1 MVSRAPTG
9 RLLNATSMPS
19 GMKIGGDEPGYE
31 AVEPGE
37 WSIVDADAR
46 QYVRSATRE
55 VASLVRT
62 TYGPLG
68 MEKQLR
74 TMDRKNNPETVHTS
88 DAGEILDGIQ
98 RAQGFTH
105 PAAAL
110 FVDAVESMQRGLRDG
125 ASTAILLTDALVE
138 HGLDLVEEGVHP
150 GTVVV
155 GYAIAAGRAG
165 EVLDE
170 LARPV
175 QPDDAALL
183 RDVAA
188 TAMAGELD
196 EPTRDR
202 YADLVVEAVGGLAT
216 VSEDWIDT
224 DDVKLLAGPGEPG
237 GLTRGLIV
245 RRYQEELGAGEE
257 AEREQNWSIRDKV
270 EWEFDWSLMEP
281 REDATIAL
289 LDREIDFERSATSF
303 GGDGAEE
310 NRKSGVDLRSL
321 EDLEAY
327 RAGRDDRIGA
337 TADRL
342 ADLGVDVLVSQPEV
356 DGEIVFALE
365 ERDIVVVDEVEYPLS
380 DVYRLARASGG
391 EVVANVD
398 ELTADHLGTVG
409 RVSERRVGDE
419 KWTEFDDCPGGVFT
433 LVVDSETAT
442 ERERRERI
450 VEDAVAVTGTAAVDR
465 QVLPGAGA
473 AAMAVATDLRSYA
486 ESVEGR
492 ERLAVEAFADA
503 LSDLVRVLAE
513 NAGADPLDAVAT
525 LRAAHAAVDGPA
537 ALGIVPDA
545 GEPVDAWE
553 AGVVE
558 PRRVFSQAVETARAT
573 TERLI
578 TIDAVLHPDVDLER
592 FVSEPHRE

>member
-1 MVSRAPTG
+1 M
-9 RLLNATSMPS
+9 N
-19 GMKIGGDEPGYE
+19 IGGDEPGYE

-37 WSIVDADAR
+37 WSIVDEDAR

-74 TMDRKNNPETVHTS
+74 TQDRKNDPETVHTS
-88 DAGEILDGIQ
+88 DAGEIMDGIQ

-110 FVDAVESMQRGLRDG
+110 FVDAVDSMQRGLRDG
-125 ASTAILLTDALVE
+125 ATTAILLTDALVE
-138 HGLDLVEEGVHP
+138 HGLELVGEGLHP

-155 GYAIAAGRAG
+155 GYAIAAARTG
-165 EVLDE
+165 EVLDD

-175 QPDDAALL
+175 EPDDAALL
-183 RDVAA
+183 GDVTR

-196 EPTRDR
+196 ESTGDR
-202 YADLVVEAVGGLAT
+202 YADLVVEAVGGVAAA
-216 VSEDWIDT
+216 SEDWIDT
-224 DDVKLLAGPGEPG
+224 DDVKVLAAPGEPG

-245 RRYQEELGAGEE
+245 RRYQEALGAGEE

-270 EWEFDWSLMEP
+270 DWAFDWSLMEP
-281 REDATIAL
+281 REDVTVAL
-289 LDREIDFERSATSF
+289 LDREIDFERTATSF
-303 GGDGAEE
+303 GGDGTEE
-310 NRKSGVDLRSL
+310 DRRSGVEIGSI

-327 RAGRDDRIGA
+327 RAGRDDRIGE

-342 ADLGVDVLVSQPEV
+342 AGLDVDVLVSQPEV
-356 DGEIVFALE
+356 PEGITFALE
-365 ERDIVVVDEVEYPLS
+365 ERGVDVVDEVEYPLS

-391 EVVANVD
+391 EVVGNVED
-398 ELTADHLGTVG
+398 LTADHLGTVG
-409 RVSERRVGDE
+409 RVTERRVGDE
-419 KWTEFDDCPGGVFT
+419 KWTEFGDCSGGVFT
-433 LVVDSETAT
+433 LVVDSDTAS

-450 VEDAVAVTGTAAVDR
+450 VEDAIEVTGTAAVDR

-473 AAMAVATDLRSYA
+473 PATATATDLRSYA
-486 ESVEGR
+486 ASVDGR

-503 LSDLVRVLAE
+503 LTDLVRVLAR
-513 NAGADPLDAVAT
+513 NAGADPLDAVAA
-525 LRAAHAAVDGPA
+525 LRSAHAAADGPA
-537 ALGIVPDA
+537 PLGFGPGADD
-545 GEPVDAWE
+545 PVDAWE

-558 PRRVFSQAVETARAT
+558 PRRVFSQAVETARAI
-573 TERLI
+573 TEQLI
-578 TIDAVLHPDVDLER
+578 TIDAVLHPGVDLGE
-592 FVSEPHRE
+592 FVAEPYRE

>member
-1 MVSRAPTG
+1 MKLG
-9 RLLNATSMPS
+9 R
-19 GMKIGGDEPGYE
+19 DEPGYD
-31 AVEPGE
+31 AVDPGE
-37 WSIVDADAR
+37 WSIVDDDAR
-46 QYVRSATRE
+46 EYVRGATRE

-74 TMDRKNNPETVHTS
+74 TKDRKDNPETVHTS

-125 ASTAILLTDALVE
+125 ATTAILLTDALVE

-155 GYAIAAGRAG
+155 GYASAAGRAG
-165 EVLDE
+165 QVLDE

-175 QPDDAALL
+175 EPGDTALL

-188 TAMAGELD
+188 TAMAGEL
-196 EPTRDR
+196 EGPTRER
-202 YADLVVEAVGGLAT
+202 YADLVVEAIGGLSDT
-216 VSEDWIDT
+216 SEDWIDT
-224 DDVKLLAGPGEPG
+224 DDVKVLAGPGEPG
-237 GLTRGLIV
+237 ELTRGLIV

-270 EWEFDWSLMEP
+270 DWEFDWSLMEP
-281 REDATIAL
+281 REDATVAL

-310 NRKSGVDLRSL
+310 NLRSGVEIGSV
-321 EDLEAY
+321 EDLESY
-327 RAGRDDRIGA
+327 RAGRADRFGA
-337 TADRL
+337 TAERI

-356 DGEIVFALE
+356 PEELVSALAGRE
-365 ERDIVVVDEVEYPLS
+365 VAVVDEVEYPLS

-391 EVVANVD
+391 EVVGDVED
-398 ELTADHLGTVG
+398 LTTDRLGTVG

-419 KWTEFDDCPGGVFT
+419 KWTEFADCEGGVFT

-450 VEDAVAVTGTAAVDR
+450 VEDALEVTGTAAIDR

-473 AAMAVATDLRSYA
+473 PAMAVATDLRAYA
-486 ESVEGR
+486 RSVDGR

-503 LSDLVRVLAE
+503 LDDLVRVLAG
-513 NAGADPLDAVAT
+513 NAGADPLETVAT
-525 LRAAHAAVDGPA
+525 LRAAHADVEGPA
-537 ALGIVPDA
+537 ALGIGPGA
-545 GEPVDAWE
+545 EGPFDAWE

-558 PRRVFSQAVETARAT
+558 PRRVFSQAVETARRT
-573 TERLI
+573 TEQLL
-578 TIDAVLHPDVDLER
+578 TIDAVLHPGVDLER

>member
-1 MVSRAPTG
+1 MD
-9 RLLNATSMPS
+9 
-19 GMKIGGDEPGYE
+19 IGGDEPGYE

-74 TMDRKNNPETVHTS
+74 TQDRKNNPETVHTS
-88 DAGEILDGIQ
+88 DAGEIMDGIQ

-110 FVDAVESMQRGLRDG
+110 FVDAVGSMQRGLRDG
-125 ASTAILLTDALVE
+125 ATTAILLTDALVE
-138 HGLDLVEEGVHP
+138 HGLELVEEGLHP

-165 EVLDE
+165 QVLDD

-175 QPDDAALL
+175 EPDDAALL
-183 RDVAA
+183 GDVAR

-196 EPTRDR
+196 ESTRDR
-202 YADLVVEAVGGLAT
+202 YADLVVEAVGGVAAA
-216 VSEDWIDT
+216 SEDWIDT
-224 DDVKLLAGPGEPG
+224 DDVKVLAAPGEPG
-237 GLTRGLIV
+237 GLIRGLIV

-270 EWEFDWSLMEP
+270 DWEFDWSLMEP
-281 REDATIAL
+281 REDVTVAL
-289 LDREIDFERSATSF
+289 LDREIDFERTATSF
-303 GGDGAEE
+303 GGDGTEE
-310 NRKSGVDLRSL
+310 DRRSGVEMSV

-327 RAGRDDRIGA
+327 RAGRDDRIGE

-356 DGEIVFALE
+356 PEELTVALE
-365 ERDIVVVDEVEYPLS
+365 ERGVAVVDEVEYPLS

-391 EVVANVD
+391 EVVANVED
-398 ELTADHLGTVG
+398 LTAEHLGTVG

-419 KWTEFDDCPGGVFT
+419 KWTEFGDCSGGVFT
-433 LVVDSETAT
+433 LVVDSDTAS

-450 VEDAVAVTGTAAVDR
+450 VEDAIEVTGTAAVDR

-473 AAMAVATDLRSYA
+473 PAMATATDLRSYA
-486 ESVEGR
+486 ASVDGR

-503 LSDLVRVLAE
+503 LTDLVRVLAA
-513 NAGADPLDAVAT
+513 NSGADPLDAVAT

-537 ALGIVPDA
+537 GQGIGPDTE
-545 GEPVDAWE
+545 EPIDAWE

-578 TIDAVLHPDVDLER
+578 TIDAVLHPGVDLGA

>member
-1 MVSRAPTG
+1 
-9 RLLNATSMPS
+9 
-19 GMKIGGDEPGYE
+19 
-31 AVEPGE
+31 
-37 WSIVDADAR
+37 
-46 QYVRSATRE
+46 
-55 VASLVRT
+55 
-62 TYGPLG
+62 

-74 TMDRKNNPETVHTS
+74 TKDRKDNPETVHTS
-88 DAGEILDGIQ
+88 DAGEIIDGIQ

-125 ASTAILLTDALVE
+125 ATTAVLLTDALVE
-138 HGLDLVEEGVHP
+138 HGLELVEEGVHP

-165 EVLDE
+165 QVLDE

-175 QPDDAALL
+175 EPDDAALL
-183 RDVAA
+183 HDVAT

-196 EPTRDR
+196 ESTRDR
-202 YADLVVEAVGGLAT
+202 YADLVVEAIGGLAA

-224 DDVKLLAGPGEPG
+224 DDVKVLAGPGEPG
-237 GLTRGLIV
+237 GLTRGLII

-257 AEREQNWSIRDKV
+257 AEREQNWSLRDKV
-270 EWEFDWSLMEP
+270 DWEFDWSLVKP
-281 REDATIAL
+281 REDATVAL
-289 LDREIDFERSATSF
+289 MDREIDFERSATSF
-303 GGDGAEE
+303 GGDGSEE
-310 NRKSGVDLRSL
+310 NLRSGVEIRSI

-327 RAGRDDRIGA
+327 RAGRDDRIGE

-342 ADLGVDVLVSQPEV
+342 ADLGVDIFVSQPAV
-356 DGEIVFALE
+356 DEEITFALE

-398 ELTADHLGTVG
+398 DLTAERLGTVG

-419 KWTEFDDCPGGVFT
+419 KWTEFADCPGGVFT
-433 LVVDSETAT
+433 LVVDSETES

-450 VEDAVAVTGTAAVDR
+450 VDDAIEVTGTAAVDR

-492 ERLAVEAFADA
+492 ERLAVEAFAAA
-503 LSDLVRVLAE
+503 LEDLVRTLAE
-513 NAGADPLDAVAT
+513 NAGTDPLDAVAT
-525 LRAAHAAVDGPA
+525 LRSAHAAADGPA
-537 ALGIVPDA
+537 ALGIGPE
-545 GEPVDAWE
+545 GEVPVDAWE

-573 TERLI
+573 TERLT
-578 TIDAVLHPDVDLER
+578 TIDAVLHPGVDLGQ

>member
-1 MVSRAPTG
+1 MDIG
-9 RLLNATSMPS
+9 R
-19 GMKIGGDEPGYE
+19 DEPGYE

-68 MEKQLR
+68 MDKQLR
-74 TMDRKNNPETVHTS
+74 TKDRKDNPETVHTS
-88 DAGEILDGIQ
+88 DAGEIVDGIQ

-110 FVDAVESMQRGLRDG
+110 FVDAVDSMQRGLRDG
-125 ASTAILLTDALVE
+125 ATTAILLTDALVE
-138 HGLDLVEEGVHP
+138 HGLELVEEGIHP

-165 EVLDE
+165 QVLDD
-170 LARPV
+170 LARPAD
-175 QPDDAALL
+175 PDDAALL
-183 RDVAA
+183 RDVAR

-196 EPTRDR
+196 EPIRDR
-202 YADLVVEAVGGLAT
+202 YADLVVEAVRGLAAA
-216 VSEDWIDT
+216 SEDWIDT
-224 DDVKLLAGPGEPG
+224 DDVKLLAAPGEPG

-270 EWEFDWSLMEP
+270 DWEFDWSLMEP
-281 REDATIAL
+281 REDATVAL
-289 LDREIDFERSATSF
+289 LDREIDFERTATSF
-303 GGDGAEE
+303 GGDGTEE
-310 NRKSGVDLRSL
+310 DRRSGVEMSV
-321 EDLEAY
+321 EDLETY
-327 RAGRDDRIGA
+327 RAGREERIGE
-337 TADRL
+337 TADRV

-356 DGEIVFALE
+356 AEEIAFALE
-365 ERDIVVVDEVEYPLS
+365 ERGVDVVDEVEYPLS

-391 EVVANVD
+391 EVVGNVED
-398 ELTADHLGTVG
+398 LTADHLGAVG

-419 KWTEFDDCPGGVFT
+419 KWTEFGDCSGGVFT
-433 LVVDSETAT
+433 LVVDSDTAS

-450 VEDAVAVTGTAAVDR
+450 VGDAIEVTGTAAIDR

-486 ESVEGR
+486 ASVEGR

-503 LSDLVRVLAE
+503 LTDLVRVLAA
-513 NAGADPLDAVAT
+513 NSGADPLDAVAT
-525 LRAAHAAVDGPA
+525 LRAAHAAADGPV
-537 ALGIVPDA
+537 ALGIGADTE
-545 GEPVDAWE
+545 EPIDAWE

-578 TIDAVLHPDVDLER
+578 TIDAVLHPGVDLRE

>member
-1 MVSRAPTG
+1 MKLG
-9 RLLNATSMPS
+9 R
-19 GMKIGGDEPGYE
+19 DEPGYD
-31 AVEPGE
+31 AVDPGE

-46 QYVRSATRE
+46 EYVRRATRE

-62 TYGPLG
+62 TYGPRG

-74 TMDRKNNPETVHTS
+74 TKDRKDNPETVHTS
-88 DAGEILDGIQ
+88 DAGEVIDGIQ

-125 ASTAILLTDALVE
+125 ATTAVLLTDALVE
-138 HGLDLVEEGVHP
+138 HGLELVEEGVHP

-165 EVLDE
+165 QVLDE

-175 QPDDAALL
+175 EPDDGALL
-183 RDVAA
+183 HDVAT

-196 EPTRDR
+196 ESTRER
-202 YADLVVEAVGGLAT
+202 YADRVVEAIEGLAA

-224 DDVKLLAGPGEPG
+224 DDVKVLAGPGEPG
-237 GLTRGLIV
+237 GLTRGLVV

-257 AEREQNWSIRDKV
+257 AEREQSWSIRDKV
-270 EWEFDWSLMEP
+270 DWEFDWSLVEP
-281 REDATIAL
+281 REDVTVAL
-289 LDREIDFERSATSF
+289 LDREIDFEKSATSF
-303 GGDGAEE
+303 GGDGTEE
-310 NRKSGVDLRSL
+310 NLRSGVEIRSI

-327 RAGRDDRIGA
+327 RAGRDDRIGE

-342 ADLGVDVLVSQPEV
+342 VDLGVDVLVSQPAV
-356 DGEIVFALE
+356 DEEITFALE
-365 ERDIVVVDEVEYPLS
+365 ERDVVVVDEVEYPLS

-391 EVVANVD
+391 EVVANVED
-398 ELTADHLGTVG
+398 LTAERLGTVG

-419 KWTEFDDCPGGVFT
+419 KWTEFADCPGGVFT
-433 LVVDSETAT
+433 LVVDSETPS

-450 VEDAVAVTGTAAVDR
+450 VEDAIEVTGTAAVDR

-492 ERLAVEAFADA
+492 EQLAVEAFGDA
-503 LSDLVRVLAE
+503 LEDLVRVLAG
-513 NAGADPLDAVAT
+513 NAGADPLDALAT

-537 ALGIVPDA
+537 SLGIGPG
-545 GEPVDAWE
+545 GEVPVDAWE

-573 TERLI
+573 TERLT
-578 TIDAVLHPDVDLER
+578 TIDAVLHPGVDLGR

>member
-1 MVSRAPTG
+1 
-9 RLLNATSMPS
+9 MPS
-19 GMKIGGDEPGYE
+19 GMDIGRDEPGYE
-31 AVEPGE
+31 AVRPGE

-46 QYVRSATRE
+46 EYVRSATRE

-74 TMDRKNNPETVHTS
+74 TKDRKNNPETVYTS
-88 DAGEILDGIQ
+88 DAGDIVDGIQ

-110 FVDAVESMQRGLRDG
+110 FVDAVGSMQRGLRDG
-125 ASTAILLTDALVE
+125 ATTAILLTNALVE
-138 HGLDLVEEGVHP
+138 HGLELVEEGLHP

-165 EVLDE
+165 QVLDD
-170 LARPV
+170 LARSV
-175 QPDDAALL
+175 DPDDTALL
-183 RDVAA
+183 GDVAA
-188 TAMAGELD
+188 TAMAGEL
-196 EPTRDR
+196 EESIRER
-202 YADLVVEAVGGLAT
+202 YADLVVEAVQGLAAAP
-216 VSEDWIDT
+216 EDWINT
-224 DDVKLLAGPGEPG
+224 DDVKVLAAAGERG
-237 GLTRGLIV
+237 ELTRGLIV

-270 EWEFDWSLMEP
+270 DWEFDWSLMEP

-289 LDREIDFERSATSF
+289 LDQEIDFERSATSF
-303 GGDGAEE
+303 GGDGTEE
-310 NRKSGVDLRSL
+310 NLKSGVNIGSI
-321 EDLEAY
+321 EDLDTY
-327 RAGRDDRIGA
+327 RAGRNERIEE

-342 ADLGVDVLVSQPEV
+342 ADLGIDVLVSQPEV
-356 DGEIVFALE
+356 PEEIVSAVE
-365 ERDIVVVDEVEYPLS
+365 ERDIAVVDEVEYPLS

-391 EVVANVD
+391 EVVGNVD
-398 ELTADHLGTVG
+398 DLTADHLGTVE
-409 RVSERRVGDE
+409 RVSERRVEDE
-419 KWTEFDDCPGGVFT
+419 KWTTFEGGPGGVFT
-433 LVVDSETAT
+433 LVVDSETDS

-450 VEDAVAVTGTAAVDR
+450 VDDAIEVTGTAAVDR

-473 AAMAVATDLRSYA
+473 SAMAVATDLRSYA
-486 ESVEGR
+486 ESVDGR

-503 LSDLVRVLAE
+503 LADLVRVLAE
-513 NAGADPLDAVAT
+513 NSGADPLDAVAI
-525 LRAAHAAVDGPA
+525 LRTAHAAGDGPA
-537 ALGIVPDA
+537 ALGIGPDA
-545 GEPVDAWE
+545 GEPIDAWE

-573 TERLI
+573 TEQLI
-578 TIDAVLHPDVDLER
+578 TIDAVLHPGVDLGE

>member
-1 MVSRAPTG
+1 MNIG
-9 RLLNATSMPS
+9 R
-19 GMKIGGDEPGYE
+19 DEPGYE
-31 AVEPGE
+31 AVDPGE

-74 TMDRKNNPETVHTS
+74 TQDRKNNPETVHTA
-88 DAGEILDGIQ
+88 DAGEIMDGIQ

-110 FVDAVESMQRGLRDG
+110 FVDAVDSMQRGLRDG
-125 ASTAILLTDALVE
+125 ATTAILLTDALVE
-138 HGLDLVEEGVHP
+138 HGLELVEEGVHP

-155 GYAIAAGRAG
+155 GYAIAAARAG
-165 EVLDE
+165 EVLDD

-175 QPDDAALL
+175 DPDDAALL
-183 RDVAA
+183 GDVAR

-196 EPTRDR
+196 ESTRDR
-202 YADLVVEAVGGLAT
+202 YADLVVEAVGGVAAA
-216 VSEDWIDT
+216 SEDWIDT
-224 DDVKLLAGPGEPG
+224 DDVKVLAGPGEPG

-270 EWEFDWSLMEP
+270 DWEFDWSLMEP
-281 REDATIAL
+281 REDATVAL
-289 LDREIDFERSATSF
+289 LDREIDFERTATAF
-303 GGDGAEE
+303 GGGDG
-310 NRKSGVDLRSL
+310 NLSSGVELGSID
-321 EDLEAY
+321 DLEAY
-327 RAGRDDRIGA
+327 RAGRDDRIGE

-342 ADLGVDVLVSQPEV
+342 ADLGVDILVSQPEV
-356 DGEIVFALE
+356 PGEITFALE
-365 ERDIVVVDEVEYPLS
+365 ERGIEVVDEVEYPLS

-391 EVVANVD
+391 EVVPNVED
-398 ELTADHLGTVG
+398 LTAEHLGTVG
-409 RVSERRVGDE
+409 RVTERRVGDE
-419 KWTEFDDCPGGVFT
+419 KWTEFGDCSGGVFT
-433 LVVDSETAT
+433 LVVDSDTAS

-450 VEDAVAVTGTAAVDR
+450 VEDAVEVTGTTAIDR
-465 QVLPGAGA
+465 QALPGAGA
-473 AAMAVATDLRSYA
+473 PAMATATDLRSYA
-486 ESVEGR
+486 ASVDGR

-503 LSDLVRVLAE
+503 LTDLVRVLAR
-513 NAGADPLDAVAT
+513 NGGADPLDAVAT
-525 LRAAHAAVDGPA
+525 LRAAHAAADGPSS
-537 ALGIVPDA
+537 LGFGPGVDDPI
-545 GEPVDAWE
+545 DAWE

-573 TERLI
+573 TEQLI
-578 TIDAVLHPDVDLER
+578 TIDAVIHPGVDLGE
-592 FVSEPHRE
+592 FVAEPYRE